1 MRLLLH
7 SFNTTMQRGYANGG
21 VEFWRGQL
29 ELGVGRR
36 GISELY
42 LDHPLPLSRLAV
54 MLKYATPQSETR

>member
-1 MRLLLH
+1 
-7 SFNTTMQRGYANGG
+7 MQRGYARGG

-42 LDHPLPLSRLAV
+42 LDHPPPLSRLAM
-54 MLKYATPQSETR
+54 MLKYATPEEKS